1 MLTKLGIITIIK
13 TVVKIFIARQ
23 PIIDQNGKIFAY
35 ELLFRTGYVEH
46 ADISEGRVATVKVI
60 ESLISSFGLK
70 NILRDKK
77 GFINID
83 ETMDILSIVEV
94 LPSERIG
101 FEILETSVLSDR
113 FLENMTRLRDMGYEL
128 SLDDFVY
135 SEEFLPYLNLVDYV
149 KIDVLEYDR
158 DTLAEALETVK
169 RFKVKTIAEKVE
181 TYDMYRFCCEI
192 GFDYFQG
199 YFFQKPQVIA
209 SKTIEPAYAALIKL
223 YNLVSQEAE
232 VKEIEKV
239 FKKFSDLSVKLL
251 QLINSAY
258 YSLRQPV
265 KSIRHAILMLGYK
278 NLLRW
283 ILILMYSLRQE
294 DFTSDPLFEEASIRG
309 FFMERL
315 AKKVFEDKETADKA
329 FIAGILSLVDVLL
342 GVAKEE
348 ALKAMWV
355 EEDIKEAVLRRN
367 GPLGDL
373 LSIVENT
380 QRWNFKAI
388 MRTLKNYNLSPPQ
401 VLEMQTQALQ
411 DYTSL
416 DF

>member
-315 AKKVFEDKETADKA
+315 AKKVFKDKETADKA